1 MNLTTERTLLPG
13 VILLKPRRFSDD
25 RGYFSELYQDKTYLQ
40 AGLSQSFVQDNM
52 SSSHEGVLR
61 GMHFQWPQPQ
71 AKLVSVLAGRVF
83 DVAVDIRIGSP
94 HFGQWYG
101 VELSAENGHQLF
113 IPEGFAHGFC
123 ALSSNTILVYKCS
136 DYYSPQT
143 EKTLIWNDRD
153 IGIEWPIS
161 TPRLSDK
168 DQKGRRL
175 SEFSSSE
182 LPNYSPM

>member
-1 MNLTTERTLLPG
+1 
-13 VILLKPRRFSDD
+13 
-25 RGYFSELYQDKTYLQ
+25 
-40 AGLSQSFVQDNM
+40 
-52 SSSHEGVLR
+52 
-61 GMHFQWPQPQ
+61 
-71 AKLVSVLAGRVF
+71 
-83 DVAVDIRIGSP
+83 
-94 HFGQWYG
+94 